1 MGVLIDTCI
10 WVSVTNASLTPDDV
24 ERVTGDEPVFIS
36 PVTLAELRFG
46 AELASD
52 AATKVQRLAALERLK
67 RKPSLPI
74 GVATGDIFGLVAAQL
89 RKSGKIRQR
98 VQDLWLASQAI
109 EHGFA
114 LATDNI
120 RDFAGIPGL
129 RVLAVS
135 KS

>member
-10 WVSVTNASLTPDDV
+10 WISVTNASLTPDDV
-24 ERVTGDEPVFIS
+24 ERVTGSEPVFIS

-52 AATKVQRLAALERLK
+52 VATKVQRLAALERLK

-74 GVATGDIFGLVAAQL
+74 GVATADIFGLVAAQL

-120 RDFAGIPGL
+120 RDFADIPGL

-135 KS
+135 KL